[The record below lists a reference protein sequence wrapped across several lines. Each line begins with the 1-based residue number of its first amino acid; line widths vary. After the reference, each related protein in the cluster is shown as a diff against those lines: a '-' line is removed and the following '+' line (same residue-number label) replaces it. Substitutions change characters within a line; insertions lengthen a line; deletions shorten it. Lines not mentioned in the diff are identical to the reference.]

1 MSSMSWKYL
10 GLAMAPTMV
19 LALPKGDDMFGW
31 ELEKRYMPGTEGDG
45 PTKNE
50 SDSDNE
56 QDDKEATTSSS
67 SSSTSTTPTATPTPT
82 KFTDTTVTTLPVAHQ
97 THAQETREHWMI
109 AVGSV
114 VAFIVICAICFA
126 LWKWRAVLVAK
137 FSRRRDQND
146 LEKGVAPTGRWFKKS
161 AKAPKLERQSLFGT
175 GTTVTGAGDHAGYQI
190 PNFPLPALAPSTIG
204 RLDMQARR
212 QQVRRTL
219 LAESEKQGVPASA
232 RSQTF
237 FIDDEHHDESPAPRK
252 TKRENLSL
260 TIDVFGNATFVTPAV
275 PDSPEAAKTNTRY
288 SWVTPPQDAQ
298 TPQSLPRS
306 SIESTPRFRTI
317 DSWVRQQADRA
328 ARAGG
333 NGFDR
338 RGSITTPPT
347 PVEFRQHPGSPAE
360 FLSNSP
366 RIESRVL
373 DLRMEARS

>member
-31 ELEKRYMPGTEGDG
+31 ELEKRYMPGTEGDELA
-45 PTKNE
+45 KDE
-50 SDSDNE
+50 SDSDKE
-56 QDDKEATTSSS
+56 EATPSP
-67 SSSTSTTPTATPTPT
+67 STSTTPTATPTPT
-82 KFTDTTVTTLPVAHQ
+82 ELANTAVTTLPVAHQ
-97 THAQETREHWMI
+97 THAEETREHWMI

-126 LWKWRAVLVAK
+126 LWKWRAVVVAK
-137 FSRRRDQND
+137 FSRRRGQND
-146 LEKGVAPTGRWFKKS
+146 PEKGAALAGRWFKKS
-161 AKAPKLERQSLFGT
+161 AKAPKSERRSLFGT
-175 GTTVTGAGDHAGYQI
+175 ATTVTGAGDHAGYQI
-190 PNFPLPALAPSTIG
+190 PNFPPPALAPSTIG

-219 LAESEKQGVPASA
+219 LAESEKQRVPASA

-260 TIDVFGNATFVTPAV
+260 TIDVFGNATFVAPAV

-298 TPQSLPRS
+298 TPRSLPRS
-306 SIESTPRFRTI
+306 SMDSAPRFRTV

-360 FLSNSP
+360 FLSDSP